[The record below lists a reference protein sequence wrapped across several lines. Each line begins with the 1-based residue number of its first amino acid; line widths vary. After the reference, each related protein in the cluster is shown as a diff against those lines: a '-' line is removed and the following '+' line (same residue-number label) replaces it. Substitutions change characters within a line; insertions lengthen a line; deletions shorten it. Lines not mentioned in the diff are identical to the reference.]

1 MAYKTSIVV
10 ITENY
15 QTEATAHKEHLLK
28 LGYDKHTVLIK
39 YRCINEFLSFMESK
53 GIGLLE
59 SITAENINDYHQYIQ
74 TRPSKKF
81 YVTREDKSGGVLSEK
96 TVHTH
101 MRSIQ
106 LFFAMA
112 LQQSKIS
119 INPASALKF
128 NCPPQSEERTALT
141 QEEMKLLY
149 DCCSNNQERIILS
162 LAYGCGLRVSELV
175 AMNIED
181 IKLREQIII
190 VPKGKFNKRRVV
202 PLSKGVTA
210 DIENYFYQE
219 RIKEHTNEKAFIL
232 HSKGKRMKKYTY
244 NKILQ
249 KLISRTK
256 NEVLQQKEI
265 GIHNLRHSIA
275 THLIEQGMQIEQVRY
290 FLGHSQLETTEIYTH
305 ISQTQ
310 LNNLI
315 NEQ

>member
-1 MAYKTSIVV
+1 MAYKSNIIV

-15 QTEATAHKEHLLK
+15 QQEAAAHKEHLLK

-39 YRCINEFLSFMESK
+39 FRCINEFLSFMESK
-53 GIGLLE
+53 GIVSLE
-59 SITAENINDYHQYIQ
+59 AITAENINDYHQYIQ

-81 YVTREDKSGGVLSEK
+81 YITRTDKSSGVLSEK

-101 MRSIQ
+101 MRSVQ

-112 LQQSKIS
+112 LQQGKIN
-119 INPASALKF
+119 IDPASAFKF
-128 NCPPQSEERTALT
+128 NSPLSSEERTALT
-141 QEEMKLLY
+141 QEEIKQLY
-149 DCCSNNQERIILS
+149 EQCTNNQERVILS

-190 VPKGKFNKRRVV
+190 IPKGKGNKRRVV

-210 DIENYFYQE
+210 DIENYFYLE
-219 RIKEHTNEKAFIL
+219 RIKVHSTEKAFIL
-232 HSKGKRMKKYTY
+232 HSRGSRMKKYTY

-249 KLISRTK
+249 KLINRTQNK
-256 NEVLQQKEI
+256 TLQQKEI

-305 ISQTQ
+305 ISQAQ

-315 NEQ
+315 ND

>member
-1 MAYKTSIVV
+1 MAYPSSIVV
-10 ITENY
+10 ITELY
-15 QTEATAHKEHLLK
+15 QTEAEAHKEHLLK

-39 YRCINEFLSFMESK
+39 FRCINEFFSFLESK
-53 GIGLLE
+53 GITVLE
-59 SITAENINDYHQYIQ
+59 SITAENINDYYNYIQ

-81 YVTREDKSGGVLSEK
+81 TKNGDNKSGAVLSEK
-96 TVHTH
+96 SVHTH

-112 LQQSKIS
+112 LQQGKII

-141 QEEMKLLY
+141 QEEIKLLY
-149 DCCSNNQERIILS
+149 ECCTNNQERIILS

-175 AMNIED
+175 LMNIED

-219 RIKEHTNEKAFIL
+219 RIKEHSNEKAFIL

-249 KLISRTK
+249 KLISRTQ
-256 NEVLQQKEI
+256 NETLQKKEI

-305 ISQTQ
+305 ISQAQ
-310 LNNLI
+310 LNTLI
-315 NEQ
+315 NE